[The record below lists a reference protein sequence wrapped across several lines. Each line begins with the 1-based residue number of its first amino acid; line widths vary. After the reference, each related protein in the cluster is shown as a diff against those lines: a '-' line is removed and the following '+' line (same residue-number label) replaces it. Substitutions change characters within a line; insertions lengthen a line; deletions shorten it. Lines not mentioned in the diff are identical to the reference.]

1 MFLLPKTLINIKED
15 ILLVTK
21 KLLTEEGYE
30 KLNIRN
36 IASKCG
42 IATGTLYNY
51 YKSKQEIV
59 EEIIKTEWNAMLRRV
74 EQVTKTD
81 MEVIGKLEVIY
92 NELGSIMNDV
102 HKLWFDISNSKID
115 GELSKIKCHKK
126 IWLKGLSDKILY
138 IIGNEAENKDYEFL
152 SDVICNMLI
161 LYAHQGD
168 VEFKKLSPVIESL
181 LRQ

>member
-1 MFLLPKTLINIKED
+1 MPKTLINIKED

-21 KLLTEEGYE
+21 KMLSEEGYE
-30 KLNIRN
+30 KLNIRA

-59 EEIIKTEWNAMLRRV
+59 EEILKTEWNAMLRRV
-74 EQVTKTD
+74 DQGAKADV
-81 MEVIGKLEVIY
+81 KLVDKLGITY
-92 NELGSIMNDV
+92 KELCVLMNDV
-102 HKLWFDISNSKID
+102 HNLWFDTSNSNVC

-126 IWLKGLSDKILY
+126 IMIKGLEDKIFY
-138 IIGNEAENKDYEFL
+138 MIRDEAHSKDLEFL
-152 SDVICNMLI
+152 SDVICKMLL

-168 VEFKKLSPVIESL
+168 VEFERLSPVIVSL
-181 LRQ
+181 LR